1 MGPAVL
7 DVLASWPKVRDL
19 DPLLLQGILLAQAAA
34 FACFWVI
41 LRITLRLREWL
52 PVITSQLASNAAAR
66 IVPGGGA
73 AGNALQYSML
83 VRAGVPGPT
92 VASGLTAASLL
103 TMGIVFALPALA
115 LPAVLGGAGIDR
127 SLARAAWAGA
137 AALVLL
143 LAAGALLLFAD
154 APLRVTGRLAQRV
167 VNRVRRK
174 RPPATGLPERLLGER
189 DLIRDVLSSHWFV
202 ALLATLGRWAF
213 DYASL
218 LLALLAVG
226 ARPAPTAVLLAF
238 CTAQALSLVPLT
250 PGGPGVR
257 RGRADRDAGARG
269 RGLGRRGRRDA
280 RLPAGGLLGAAAAR
294 RHRLG
299 GAPPRVRRARDWP
312 TRRRRREG
320 SAAREV
326 ALQRGGDLGHP
337 ARKVALVDTGGG
349 VGDHDLAVG
358 LALRAAQQHVP
369 ALALER
375 LPPDRHDVVGVADA
389 ALVQP
394 GVGRGCAAREH
405 NPSLAARGTRP
416 PTGRTV
422 SARDAHPTAGHR
434 RASLRRDRCCGTR

>member
-1 MGPAVL
+1 VLRRVVILAVTGVSLYLVAPAIL

-41 LRITLRLREWL
+41 LRITLRLRDWL

-66 IVPGGGA
+66 VVPGGGA

-83 VRAGVPGPT
+83 VRAGVPGPA

-154 APLRVTGRLAQRV
+154 APLRVTGRLGQRV
-167 VNRVRRK
+167 LNRVRRT
-174 RPPATGLPERLLGER
+174 RPPTTGLPERLLTER
-189 DLIRDVLSSHWFV
+189 DLIRDVLSSRWFV
-202 ALLATLGRWAF
+202 ALLATLGRWGF

-250 PGGPGVR
+250 PGGLGFVEAGLTGTLVLAGVAS
-257 RGRADRDAGARG
+257 GDAVVAT
-269 RGLGRRGRRDA
+269 LA
-280 RLPAGGLLGAAAAR
+280 YRLAAYWVPLPLGAIAYLVH
-294 RHRLG
+294 RHVYG
-299 GAPPRVRRARDWP
+299 EP
-312 TRRRRREG
+312 E
-320 SAAREV
+320 
-326 ALQRGGDLGHP
+326 
-337 ARKVALVDTGGG
+337 
-349 VGDHDLAVG
+349 
-358 LALRAAQQHVP
+358 
-369 ALALER
+369 
-375 LPPDRHDVVGVADA
+375 VADA
-389 ALVQP
+389 PAPQ
-394 GVGRGCAAREH
+394 
-405 NPSLAARGTRP
+405 
-416 PTGRTV
+416 
-422 SARDAHPTAGHR
+422 
-434 RASLRRDRCCGTR
+434 